1 VNYVNKEKL
10 AVLEQ
15 TTAPRIIVYL
25 KEKEKASISDI
36 FKNVQGSQTAKYSAL
51 KLLNENKL
59 TEQSPPEKRTR
70 RLDVSLTEKGKQVA
84 DYLIKIEKLL

>member
-1 VNYVNKEKL
+1 VNKEKL
-10 AVLEQ
+10 TVLEQ

-25 KEKEKASISDI
+25 KEKEKASISEI
-36 FKNVQGSQTAKYSAL
+36 FDNVQGSQGAKYSAL
-51 KLLNENKL
+51 KLLSENGL
-59 TEQSPPEKRTR
+59 TDQSEPERRTR